1 MAYAEGTSVDPSR
14 TRAELETLIEKHGA
28 TSYGWGKDGQAA
40 QVYFAMRDR
49 RILFRIQLPDR
60 ADVKRTPT
68 GKHRAFDSIDRA
80 LEQETKRRWRAL
92 LLVVKAKLESVEG
105 GIETFDQAFL
115 SHFVMADGRTLSE
128 ALVPE
133 LGVVLG
139 TSDPRRQLPSAR
151 EVVDAE
157 VVDEEGGGSDHG

>member
-28 TSYGWGKDGQAA
+28 TSYGWGKEGRRA

-49 RILFRIQLPDR
+49 KVMFRVELPDER
-60 ADVKRTPT
+60 DTAVVKTASGRP
-68 GKHRAFDSIDRA
+68 RAFDSRGKA

-92 LLVVKAKLESVEG
+92 LLVVKAKLESVES

-115 SHFVMADGRTLSE
+115 PHFVMADGRTLSD

-133 LGVVLG
+133 LATVLNG
-139 TSDPRRQLPSAR
+139 DPARMLPAAR

-157 VVDEEGGGSDHG
+157 IVAEAES